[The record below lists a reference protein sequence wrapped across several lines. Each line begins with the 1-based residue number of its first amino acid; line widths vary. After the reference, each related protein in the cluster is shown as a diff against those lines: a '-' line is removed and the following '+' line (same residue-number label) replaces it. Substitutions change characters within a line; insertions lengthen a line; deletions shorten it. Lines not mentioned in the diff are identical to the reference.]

1 MSKRENRGVV
11 VLFLIGC
18 LLIAAGIF
26 LDIDYYSS
34 IMIGCGAAM
43 SLNCLANWIRNYYH
57 NRPENIEAYQK
68 KKKQQDID
76 LKDERK
82 IYIRY
87 KSGYITWAGFMII
100 YFIASFI
107 MALLRVN
114 AYIILICFSIGII
127 HYCAATI
134 IYKYLCMEM

>member
-76 LKDERK
+76 LKDERM

-87 KSGYITWAGFMII
+87 KSGYHLGGVYDNLFYSFI
-100 YFIASFI
+100 YNGIASGERLYHTY
-107 MALLRVN
+107 LLFDR
-114 AYIILICFSIGII
+114 YYPL
-127 HYCAATI
+127 
-134 IYKYLCMEM
+134 LCGYDHL